1 MGMSAKKHLSMVSKE
16 NVRLPRIIKFFEI
29 KLFKA
34 IDGNL
39 FKKILQCKGTL
50 PRNENL
56 TKL

>member
-1 MGMSAKKHLSMVSKE
+1 MVSKE

-39 FKKILQCKGTL
+39 LKKILQCKGTL